1 MKNLIH
7 YGDMLAI
14 FGFMFLIKYFSSIK
28 NKTFFEYFLFVFSI
42 CGFIIDI
49 YFTFLFL
56 MYKSSWV

>member
-56 MYKSSWV
+56 MYKSSRV